1 MSYTDYTTSEY
12 ARQIDEA
19 HTKVLERFQVGK
31 LNEAL
36 QDKLQELSLIPN
48 KKVYGWITSVIPR
61 KDGSVLLGAGI
72 EEAKR
77 TGYYEYFETDENDE
91 FSLTYNRHDYYWIE
105 SLACFS
111 NAYSNTKGD
120 NSII

>member
-61 KDGSVLLGAGI
+61 KDVSVLLGAGI

-91 FSLTYNRHDYYWIE
+91 FFANLQ
-105 SLACFS
+105 
-111 NAYSNTKGD
+111 
-120 NSII
+120 